1 MRGVGCEDHQELTP
15 TFFLYG
21 FCCFISKDCPCPS
34 LKGVFIQRQTQTLH
48 LVPAL
53 SESQSLNSG
62 LFRLSAAA
70 DELNASAGPLTLV
83 AADDHSGWLCCQ
95 RIIIK
100 QFSFR

>member
-1 MRGVGCEDHQELTP
+1 M
-15 TFFLYG
+15 
-21 FCCFISKDCPCPS
+21 
-34 LKGVFIQRQTQTLH
+34 GVFIQRQTLH

-70 DELNASAGPLTLV
+70 DELNAYVGPLTLV
-83 AADDHSGWLCCQ
+83 AADHRSGWLCCQ

-100 QFSFR
+100 QFSFRYVRIL

>member
-1 MRGVGCEDHQELTP
+1 M
-15 TFFLYG
+15 
-21 FCCFISKDCPCPS
+21 SKFKGSFHSKTNTS
-34 LKGVFIQRQTQTLH
+34 LD

-62 LFRLSAAA
+62 LFRLSDAA